1 MDEIPTPYRAVGYKR
16 VSAREQVEGHSLDA
30 QEVHIC
36 TYVQAQGWTLMQ
48 IYEDAGISAK
58 KGSHRPALEQ
68 LLRDAKAGKF
78 DVVVVDKIDRF
89 YRHLGG
95 LLSALDQLNSYGVSF
110 ASVQEK
116 LDFITPWGK
125 LMLTVL
131 GMLAEIYLDNL
142 RQETK
147 KGQRQRAR
155 KGMWI
160 GGIPFGYCKGL
171 CTNCEDPNGKDYCPN
186 YGGKNLGDGKNI
198 IAHPIESLAVKM
210 VFDLYVTG
218 HYSQIQIVN
227 ILNETKIRLPDGT
240 EVPLRQKGRK
250 GATTPGAFGRDI
262 IRDMLRRV
270 SYTGKLAYQGLDDQG
285 RHRKRQPPLEMLAGN
300 HPALI
305 SDELFQQAQDILALV
320 SRNCRHRHGKPVRL
334 YPLTGILKCGF
345 CGSAMR
351 GESTFHDR
359 RVYGDSDRIDHKNK
373 CTQPMVNAAILEE
386 QMYEFLH
393 DVIENS
399 QDQVDLDVLQKEI
412 QIAEQRFTR
421 TRDMYI
427 SGEITREGF
436 ESERNR
442 LESLKRDLRYDFVS
456 ATMTS
461 LSFIRSGVAEWNKLS
476 QLEQK
481 RLLQLAIEAAWV
493 RENAIVAVQP
503 SIAFLSL
510 LSTGPNGNSG
520 EGGIRTHGRGLSP
533 YTHLAGEPNR
543 PLWHLPRLA

>member
-1 MDEIPTPYRAVGYKR
+1 MDTIPATPYRAVGYKR

-30 QEVHIC
+30 QEVHIR
-36 TYVQAQGWTLMQ
+36 TFVQAQGWTLMK

-95 LLSALDQLNSYGVSF
+95 LLSALDQLNSCGVSF

-142 RQETK
+142 RQETR

-171 CTNCEDPNGKDYCPN
+171 CANCEDPNGKDYCPN
-186 YGGKNLGDGKNI
+186 YGNKNLGDGKNI

-210 VFDLYVTG
+210 VFDWYATG
-218 HYSQIQIVN
+218 NYTQVQIVH
-227 ILNETKIRLPDGT
+227 ILNETKVRLPDGS
-240 EVPLRQKGRK
+240 EAQLRQKGRK
-250 GATTPGAFGRDI
+250 GATHPGLFGRDT
-262 IRDMLRRV
+262 IRDMLKRYA
-270 SYTGKLAYQGLDDQG
+270 YTGKIPYQGIDDQG
-285 RHRKRQPPLEMLAGN
+285 RHRKRKPPLEVLDGN
-300 HPALI
+300 HPALV
-305 SDELFQQAQDILALV
+305 SEELFNKVQEILALV
-320 SRNCRHRHGKPVRL
+320 NKNIRYKNGNPVRL
-334 YPLTGILKCGF
+334 YPLTGILRCGY
-345 CGSAMR
+345 CGSRMR
-351 GESTFHDR
+351 GEKTFLDR
-359 RVYGDSDRIDHKNK
+359 RVYGDGDRIDHKNN
-373 CTQPMVNAAILEE
+373 CMQPMADSDVVEE
-386 QMYEFLH
+386 QMYYFLRE
-393 DVIENS
+393 VIENS
-399 QDQVDLDVLQKEI
+399 KGKVDLDVLQKEI
-412 QIAEQRFTR
+412 QLAEQRFLR
-421 TRDMYI
+421 TRDIYI
-427 SGEITREGF
+427 SGEITREVF
-436 ESERNR
+436 EIERNR
-442 LESLKRDLRYDFVS
+442 LESLKRDLRFDFVG

-461 LSFIRSGVAEWNKLS
+461 LSFIRSGVAEWNTLS
-476 QLEQK
+476 QFEQK

-510 LSTGPNGNSG
+510 LSTYSDGNMG
-520 EGGIRTHGRGLSP
+520 ELGIRTHGGV
-533 YTHLAGEPNR
+533 
-543 PLWHLPRLA
+543 